1 MSETITRDRSP
12 APLLIE
18 FRTPSSILRE
28 QDRPSTLRI
37 LGNGPP
43 GTFVLFPDG
52 LKVSL
57 PTDQIVFAD
66 DAGGYARV
74 GFGGMRFTG
83 VEKGQLVC
91 VRAREVLPLDQLSP
105 ARSHTMRLDSGWVS
119 AVMVDGRRAW
129 PAAASANPPT

>member
-1 MSETITRDRSP
+1 MSETTVRDTSP
-12 APLLIE
+12 VPLLIE
-18 FRTPSSILRE
+18 FRTPSCVLRE
-28 QDRPSTLRI
+28 QDRPSPLRI

-66 DAGGYARV
+66 DAGGCARV

-83 VEKGQLVC
+83 LEEGQLVC
-91 VRAREVLPLDQLSP
+91 VRAREVLPLNQLSP
-105 ARSHTMRLDSGWVS
+105 ARSHRMRLDPLWV
-119 AVMVDGRRAW
+119 AAIVVNGRQEW
-129 PAAASANPPT
+129 PATSSAGPPY